1 MSYSGAATARTAR
14 EELGK
19 ALATVQEDPR
29 TPPDVMGV
37 AQNIAHAVGAL
48 FDAEQAADDRTGKQC
63 VRNALSSLSQTM
75 ALLQDLKS
83 GHRGVVAATAT
94 IAGAMSKLH
103 PLTAIPSIAPQRMP
117 PPPPPLANA
126 PITLGKRADVEANVG
141 ASSETNFYVGFSGEI
156 AEGGVFIAT
165 YNTLDVGSLVTV
177 TVTLPGGYEFRVPG
191 QVHFVRDPMD
201 MNDDAEPGMGVKFE
215 QLTNEHRDLVL
226 RFVRKR
232 APMFFDD

>member
-1 MSYSGAATARTAR
+1 MSYSGALIARSAR

-19 ALATVQEDPR
+19 ALATLQEDPR

-37 AQNIAHAVGAL
+37 AQNIAQAVGAL
-48 FDAEQAADDRTGKQC
+48 FDAESAKDDRSGKNC
-63 VRNALSSLSQTM
+63 VRSALGSLSQTM

-94 IAGAMSKLH
+94 IASAMSKLH
-103 PLTAIPSIAPQRMP
+103 PLTAVPSIAPPRIPSVP
-117 PPPPPLANA
+117 PGGA
-126 PITLGKRADVEANVG
+126 PVALGRRAEIEANVG

-156 AEGGVFIAT
+156 AEGGVFVAT
-165 YNTLDVGSLVTV
+165 YNTLDVGSLVSV

-191 QVHFVRDPMD
+191 YVHFVRDPMD
-201 MNDDAEPGMGVKFE
+201 MSDDSEPGMGVRFE
-215 QLTNEHRDLVL
+215 QLQGEHRELIL
-226 RFVRKR
+226 RFIRKR

>member
-1 MSYSGAATARTAR
+1 MSYSGAPTARSAR

-19 ALATVQEDPR
+19 ALATLQEDPR

-48 FDAEQAADDRTGKQC
+48 FDAEQAADERSGKTN
-63 VRNALSSLSQTM
+63 VRSALSSLSQTM

-103 PLTAIPSIAPQRMP
+103 PLTALPSIAPGRMHSATP
-117 PPPPPLANA
+117 PAGAPL
-126 PITLGKRADVEANVG
+126 TLGNRAPVEANVG

-156 AEGGVFIAT
+156 AEGGVFVAT
-165 YNTLDVGSLVTV
+165 YNTLDVGSLVAL
-177 TVTLPGGYEFRVPG
+177 TVTLPGGYEFHVPG

-201 MNDDAEPGMGVKFE
+201 MSDEAEPGMGVKFE
-215 QLTNEHRDLVL
+215 QLSGEHRELIL